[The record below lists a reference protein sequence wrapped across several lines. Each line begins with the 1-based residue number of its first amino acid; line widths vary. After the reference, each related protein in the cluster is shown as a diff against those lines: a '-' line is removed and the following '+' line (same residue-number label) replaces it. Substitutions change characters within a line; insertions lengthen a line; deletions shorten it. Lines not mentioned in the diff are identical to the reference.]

1 MMLINGGERKMK
13 EYMTLKEI
21 ADYYK
26 VHENTIRNWIEDGMP
41 HIKIG
46 RVIRFDI
53 KDVEVWIL
61 NKNEVR

>member
-1 MMLINGGERKMK
+1 MK

-53 KDVEVWIL
+53 KDVEVWVL

>member
-1 MMLINGGERKMK
+1 MLINGGERKMK

-53 KDVEVWIL
+53 KDVEVWIAG
-61 NKNEVR
+61 KTTKD